1 MKANATLFDY
11 INDILVYKKGDLTLD
26 SYVPFLINRWLSFIN
41 PFFNQF
47 VNQFNSKILL
57 ENKELHYKI
66 MVASFPK
73 LNRAPRI
80 HYVKKSKEEQN
91 EESKKVEFLAKG
103 LEISKREAL
112 LLLGESTSE

>member
-1 MKANATLFDY
+1 
-11 INDILVYKKGDLTLD
+11 
-26 SYVPFLINRWLSFIN
+26 
-41 PFFNQF
+41 
-47 VNQFNSKILL
+47 
-57 ENKELHYKI
+57 

-103 LEISKREAL
+103 LEISKREASF
-112 LLLGESTSE
+112 LLGESASE